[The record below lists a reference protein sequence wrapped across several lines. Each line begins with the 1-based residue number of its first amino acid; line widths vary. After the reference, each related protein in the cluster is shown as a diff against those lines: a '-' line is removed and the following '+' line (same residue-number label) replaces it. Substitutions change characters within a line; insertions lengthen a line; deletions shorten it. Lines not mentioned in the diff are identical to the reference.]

1 MKKCKYSL
9 KNQLFIRIV
18 EDCEHSEL
26 EAMEEITKEKT
37 SILLYIKNKQHRIK
51 SEIET
56 TGQEN

>member
-1 MKKCKYSL
+1 M
-9 KNQLFIRIV
+9 RIV

-37 SILLYIKNKQHRIK
+37 SILLYVKNKQHRIK

-56 TGQEN
+56 TGQQN